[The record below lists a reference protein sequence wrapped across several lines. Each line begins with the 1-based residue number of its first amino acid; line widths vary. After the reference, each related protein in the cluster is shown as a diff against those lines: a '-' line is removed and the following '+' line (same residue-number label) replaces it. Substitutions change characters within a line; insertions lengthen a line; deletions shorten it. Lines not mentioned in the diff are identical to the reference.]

1 MIRNWLLPLL
11 AGLAAAAIAWQG
23 TLVATPYVLMSAA
36 MKRIGNADG
45 NGRANVFAFGPMATA
60 DRQPIVRPSPDLV
73 YSSCVF
79 DLSQGGVLVDVE
91 PVPERYWSISIFDAR
106 TDVAAVRSDRDTGGK
121 TARLAL
127 LRKGQKAPAG
137 YEAVELGY
145 DRGIALIRILLSDA
159 AEFEQI
165 DAIRRKSKCRT
176 VSAKLL
182 EK

>member
-1 MIRNWLLPLL
+1 MIRKWLFPIL
-11 AGLAAAAIAWQG
+11 AGLIASAVAWQG

-79 DLSQGGVLVDVE
+79 DLSQGMVLVDVE
-91 PVPERYWSISIFDAR
+91 PVSDAYWSVSVFDAR

-121 TARLAL
+121 PVRLAL
-127 LRKGQKAPAG
+127 MRGAEKAPAG
-137 YEAVELGY
+137 YEAVALGY
-145 DRGIALIRILLSDA
+145 NKGIVLIRILLADPSQF
-159 AEFEQI
+159 AEV
-165 DAIRRKSKCRT
+165 DAIRRKARCRI
-176 VSAKLL
+176 AGA
-182 EK
+182 